1 MAKAGSFRQSFLDRS
16 FLERGKERLLSKKG
30 YSDFGFNSS
39 QGSFTEVK
47 GRCFRSFTD
56 GIINFWNGLQ
66 DFTVKLWQM
75 GHSDPRKVIFA
86 VKMGL
91 ALALVSLVIFL
102 KEPLQNVSQ
111 YSIWAILTVVVVFEY
126 TVGTDYEFI

>member
-1 MAKAGSFRQSFLDRS
+1 
-16 FLERGKERLLSKKG
+16 
-30 YSDFGFNSS
+30 
-39 QGSFTEVK
+39 
-47 GRCFRSFTD
+47 
-56 GIINFWNGLQ
+56 
-66 DFTVKLWQM
+66 M

-126 TVGTDYEFI
+126 TVGMDYEFI